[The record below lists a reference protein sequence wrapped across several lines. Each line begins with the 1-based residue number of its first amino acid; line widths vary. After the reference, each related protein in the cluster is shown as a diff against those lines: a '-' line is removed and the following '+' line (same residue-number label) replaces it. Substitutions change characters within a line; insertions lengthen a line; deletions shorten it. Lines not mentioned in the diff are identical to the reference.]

1 MKLFARALAC
11 LVLAAGPSALGAQS
25 IPELFGQAK
34 AQIKTESWKDALK
47 TLDALDAESQKP
59 GNEGVRNQLSGPL
72 AFYRGVCDANLGQ
85 SDEAVERFGAFL
97 SVQPNASI
105 DPKVYSKKAVA
116 AFEKAQKAAANHAP
130 SLAEAYKTFQPPA
143 ASADRD
149 PGDRFWGD
157 GAVHWIMTAEEAA
170 AWPTLPDGNARADFI
185 EKFWAAR
192 QAVPGAD
199 GRTYRQEF
207 ERRIAFADAYL
218 AEDEEQ
224 PGSLTDRGMVFV
236 LLGPPTYAGRR
247 PMRTGDDKND
257 AAGLST
263 VGSHDASVAEN
274 ETWARVQSRP
284 NNPGRAPSSAQLAT
298 SSVPLGGPG
307 KNAAASGDDKVE
319 VWHYRRELLPKA
331 VPYQQVDFQFLTKKG
346 YGANALQ
353 REPDTSNTLEAA
365 RGAARPGR

>member
-1 MKLFARALAC
+1 MKTFARALVL
-11 LVLAAGPSALGAQS
+11 LVLASASAAQS

-34 AQIKTESWKDALK
+34 AQIKAESWKDALA
-47 TLDALDAESQKP
+47 TLDILDAESQKS
-59 GNEGVRNQLSGPL
+59 GNEGVRKQLEGPL
-72 AFYRGVCDANLGQ
+72 AFYRGVCDANLGR
-85 SDEAVERFGAFL
+85 SAEAVERFGAFL
-97 SVQPNASI
+97 AVQPNASI

-116 AFEKAQKAAANHAP
+116 AFEKAQKAAAEHAP
-130 SLAEAYKTFQPPA
+130 SLGEAYKTFQPPA
-143 ASADRD
+143 PNADRD

-157 GAVHWIMTAEEAA
+157 GAVHWIMTSEEAA
-170 AWPTLPDGNARADFI
+170 AWPALPDGNARADFI

-207 ERRIAFADAYL
+207 ERRVAFADAYL

-247 PMRTGDDKND
+247 PMGTGDDKSD
-257 AAGLST
+257 DAGLST
-263 VGSHDASVAEN
+263 VGSHDANVAKHQ
-274 ETWARVQSRP
+274 TWDAAVTRGAR
-284 NNPGRAPSSAQLAT
+284 GAT
-298 SSVPLGGPG
+298 SSQLARADAPFNGPG
-307 KNAAASGDDKVE
+307 KKMSEASDNKVE
-319 VWHYRRELLPKA
+319 VWHYRRELLPKG

-346 YGANALQ
+346 YGSNALQ

-365 RGAARPGR
+365 RGAARPGS